1 MSGRLWL
8 IVEGQYDGDIV
19 RAILS
24 KHPDYHELAKRV
36 EVIKPT
42 GGTPNLSRLAAQ
54 LEKLIRSIQKQKNDC
69 IAVLHDQDANAEPH
83 RRQHYDKIQQV
94 CRRHPQVV
102 EVIAKDE
109 LEAWLL
115 ADGGLCDWLGI
126 KVQNWEGKTKPSE
139 KLASLIN
146 EKFRL
151 AYPGDLSK
159 ILPHLDGTG
168 FITSKSLRAALEH
181 LEAAPCVPK
190 KKED

>member
-1 MSGRLWL
+1 MSGQLWL

-24 KHPDYHELAKRV
+24 KHPDYYELAKRV

-54 LEKLIRSIQKQKNDC
+54 LEKLIQSIQKQKNDC

-94 CRRHPQVV
+94 CRRYQQVV

-115 ADGGLCDWLGI
+115 ADGGLCNWLGI
-126 KVQNWEGKTKPSE
+126 KVQNWDEKTKPSE

-151 AYPGDLSK
+151 AYPGDLTK

-168 FITSKSLRAALEH
+168 FKMSHSLQVAIEH
-181 LEAAPCVPK
+181 LQSAPCVS
-190 KKED
+190 KKEAD